1 MNQNNNLTCRY
12 PGAHW
17 IKQNGV
23 PAVCFSVWA
32 PKVEKVEVHLLTPE
46 DRLVTLMKDEFGY
59 HSGVVQS
66 VSPGADYL
74 FRLDGKLERPDPASR
89 WQPQGVHQP
98 SCITDWKFDWTDDT
112 WTGLP
117 LRDYIVYELHVGT
130 FSPEGTFDGVIAR
143 LPELRELGVTAVELM
158 PVAQFPG
165 SRNWGYDGVYPF
177 AVQESY
183 GGPAGL
189 KRLVNAAHAL
199 GLVVVLDVV
208 YNHLGPE
215 GNYLNDFAPYFT
227 DHYKTPW
234 GWALNFDGPDSDHV
248 RHFFAEN
255 ALYWQT
261 EFHLDALRLDA
272 VHAICDFSATPFLE
286 ELVVITLRQAETLKR
301 PFHLIAESDMNMARH
316 ILPRTLGGYGMDAQ
330 WSDDFHHALHV
341 LLTGE
346 QQGYYE
352 DFTSLAQFGKVW
364 REGYA
369 FTGEYSSHRRRRH
382 GSSPHLN
389 PARQFVIC
397 AQNHDQVGN
406 RMLGDRLSATLS
418 LEQLKLAAGCVL
430 LSPFIPM
437 LFMGEEYGETAPF
450 QYFVSHGDLGLVEAV
465 RKGRSKEFAA
475 FKWKGEV
482 PDPQAEKTFNRSRL
496 NRELLK
502 QPSHQA
508 LLKFHRELI
517 RLRKSLPAIA
527 DAEKETIEV
536 RDDAVEQTLF
546 VRYLHEPN
554 EVVLCFYFDAQP
566 KQITVSLSAGNWRTL
581 LDSAASRWLGPGR
594 DVAETVSSTGE
605 VILNLT
611 PHSVL
616 LLQKI

>member
-1 MNQNNNLTCRY
+1 MKQTTNHICRY

-32 PKVEKVEVHLLTPE
+32 PKVEKVEVHLLAPD
-46 DRLVTLMKDEFGY
+46 DRLVALHKDDFGY
-59 HSGVVQS
+59 HSGIVEN
-66 VSPGADYL
+66 VSAGADYL
-74 FRLDGKLERPDPASR
+74 FRLDTKLERPDPASR
-89 WQPQGVHQP
+89 WQPQGVHSP
-98 SCITDWKFDWTDDT
+98 SRVMDWQFGWTDVA

-130 FSPEGTFDGVIAR
+130 FSPEGTFDGVIKR
-143 LPELRELGVTAVELM
+143 LPELKELGVTAIEIM

-199 GLVVVLDVV
+199 GLAIVLDVV

-215 GNYLNDFAPYFT
+215 GNYMNEFAPYFT
-227 DHYKTPW
+227 DRYKTPW
-234 GWALNFDGPDSDHV
+234 GWALNFDGPESDHV
-248 RHFFAEN
+248 RHYFAEN

-286 ELVVITLRQAETLKR
+286 ELSVITHRQAETLKR
-301 PFHLIAESDMNMARH
+301 PFYLIAESDMNMARH

-352 DFTSLAQFGKVW
+352 DFTGLAQFGKFW
-364 REGYA
+364 REGYT
-369 FTGEYSSHRRRRH
+369 FTGEYSGHRRRRH
-382 GSSPHLN
+382 GSSPQQLA
-389 PARQFVIC
+389 ARQFVIC

-406 RMLGDRLSATLS
+406 RMLGDRLSAMLT

-450 QYFVSHGDLGLVEAV
+450 QYFVSHGDPGLVEAV
-465 RKGRSKEFAA
+465 RQGRSKEFAA

-482 PDPQAEKTFNRSRL
+482 PDPQAEKTFETCRL
-496 NRELLK
+496 NRDLLK

-508 LLKFHRELI
+508 LLEFHRELI

-527 DAEKETIEV
+527 NAEKETTEV
-536 RDDAVEQTLF
+536 LDDAAAQTLC
-546 VRYLHEPN
+546 VRYRHEQN
-554 EVVLCFYFDAQP
+554 EVVLWFYFGSQP
-566 KQITVSLSAGNWRTL
+566 KQIQVPLASGSWRAL
-581 LDSAASRWLGPGR
+581 LDSAAPQWQGPGR
-594 DVAETVSSTGE
+594 EVPETINSTGQITLE
-605 VILNLT
+605 LAPT
-611 PHSVL
+611 SVL
-616 LLQKI
+616 LLQKV